1 MWLKI
6 DCSCLDLGAG
16 DSGTTTVA
24 PDATTMTT
32 SSATTTMTSAP
43 ATTDVLDDCWDVV
56 KGKVVQEIQNWGKL
70 YMVQFEITVSNS
82 GEGWINVFH
91 FTADSN
97 KAKYG
102 DRIPVLFIKKN
113 TDNEAGY
120 FYIGSDISGLCSVAK
135 YYDYELEKKY
145 QITIK
150 QSKDS
155 GNKYWYE
162 IIINAQ
168 SIFMIENTAPVS
180 FPNVKLYGS
189 DPWYNSFS
197 SDHGSVCNFT
207 IGKIFDIIKY

>member
-1 MWLKI
+1 MLKLV
-6 DCSCLDLGAG
+6 CACLDLGAG

-70 YMVQFEITVSNS
+70 YMIQFEIIVSNS
-82 GEGWINVFH
+82 GDGWINVFH
-91 FTADSN
+91 ITADSN
-97 KAKYG
+97 KALYG
-102 DRIPVLFIKKN
+102 DRMPVFFIKRN
-113 TDNEAGY
+113 TYNEDGY
-120 FYIGSDISGLCSVAK
+120 FYIGADISGQKSLAI

-155 GNKYWYE
+155 ENKYWYE

-168 SIFMIENTAPVS
+168 SIFKIENTAPES
-180 FPNVKLYGS
+180 FPNVKVYAS

-197 SDHGSVCNFT
+197 SNLGSVCNL
-207 IGKIFDIIKY
+207 KIQQGTD